1 MYNND
6 NNTVENWK
14 TKTQP
19 SKNRSFIICFASR
32 VPRSRWDGHKFR
44 IFNLKLKEKDTRA
57 LFCHR
62 IFTTRTGESKM
73 SGVSTVKANGVNK

>member
-1 MYNND
+1 MYNIIID

-14 TKTQP
+14 TKTQPSKNRILFLKKP

-44 IFNLKLKEKDTRA
+44 IFNLKLIKERHTCA
-57 LFCHR
+57 LLSSFFHHSQR
-62 IFTTRTGESKM
+62 RE
-73 SGVSTVKANGVNK
+73 